1 MNKNKKKRKGFNAT
15 SMRCPYCGSTVV
27 YRSAVNDMHPRNG
40 ADYFTRVTLTMAKK
54 GGLNFISGDTID
66 AGDSE

>member
-1 MNKNKKKRKGFNAT
+1 VNRT
-15 SMRCPYCGSTVV
+15 TLWGS
-27 YRSAVNDMHPRNG
+27 AINDMHPRNG